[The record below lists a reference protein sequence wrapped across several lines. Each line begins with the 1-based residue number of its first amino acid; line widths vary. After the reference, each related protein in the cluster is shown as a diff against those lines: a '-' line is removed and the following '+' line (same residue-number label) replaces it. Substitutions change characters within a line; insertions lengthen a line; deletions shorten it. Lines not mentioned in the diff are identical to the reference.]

1 MTPAA
6 TLDSDDIHLMTKV
19 GFIAAGRADVHHA
32 ERIFGALALARPQ
45 HDFPH
50 VGMAAALLNAG
61 RPADAAARLGNVQLP
76 PGDATDMVQAFH
88 GLALQL
94 DRRPGE
100 ATRLLRAVA
109 ARAQNIATPSEG
121 ARLACKLLGEPPHHP
136 PVAH

>member
-6 TLDSDDIHLMTKV
+6 TLDSDDIHLMTQV

-61 RPADAAARLGNVQLP
+61 RP
-76 PGDATDMVQAFH
+76 
-88 GLALQL
+88 
-94 DRRPGE
+94 GE

>member
-6 TLDSDDIHLMTKV
+6 TLDSDDIHLMTQV

-61 RPADAAARLGNVQLP
+61 R

>member
-1 MTPAA
+1 MPLAA
-6 TLDSDDIHLMTKV
+6 LLDSDDIQLLTQT
-19 GFIAAGRADVHHA
+19 GFIAAGRADVQRA

-61 RPADAAARLGNVQLP
+61 RPADAAARLGSVQLP
-76 PGDATDMVQAFH
+76 PGDAADMVQAFH

-100 ATRLLRAVA
+100 ATRVLRAVA
-109 ARAQNIATPSEG
+109 ARAQNAATPSEG
-121 ARLACKLLGEPPHHP
+121 ARLACKLLGEPPLQP
-136 PVAH
+136 NAAH

>member
-6 TLDSDDIHLMTKV
+6 TLDSDDIHLMTQV

-61 RPADAAARLGNVQLP
+61 RPADDLEPEHR
-76 PGDATDMVQAFH
+76 
-88 GLALQL
+88 
-94 DRRPGE
+94 E
-100 ATRLLRAVA
+100 LL
-109 ARAQNIATPSEG
+109 IPFG
-121 ARLACKLLGEPPHHP
+121 ASGYMLFYEVLGETVLILAVKHQKE
-136 PVAH
+136 AGY